1 MFGDKKISL
10 DKDLWERVKRFAALA
25 GYSSPDEFV
34 AHVLEK
40 ELAGLKATDS
50 DENIRKKLK
59 GLGPKGKV
67 INQIQDDTGAQISL
81 EDDGTVYV
89 GADNGDAA
97 EAARDAINA
106 IANPTMPEVGE
117 RYLGTVVKTVD
128 FGAFVSLLP
137 GRDGLLHISKL
148 RELNDGKR
156 VEKVEDVV
164 SVGQKIQVEIAELGD
179 RGKLSLIPV
188 LGDVA
193 DAPAEETADDEA
205 EAEVGADA

>member
-1 MFGDKKISL
+1 
-10 DKDLWERVKRFAALA
+10 
-25 GYSSPDEFV
+25 
-34 AHVLEK
+34 
-40 ELAGLKATDS
+40 
-50 DENIRKKLK
+50 
-59 GLGPKGKV
+59 
-67 INQIQDDTGAQISL
+67 
-81 EDDGTVYV
+81 
-89 GADNGDAA
+89 
-97 EAARDAINA
+97 
-106 IANPTMPEVGE
+106 MPEVGE

-188 LGDVA
+188 IGESGEPVDEPVDEA
-193 DAPAEETADDEA
+193 DETADDS
-205 EAEVGADA
+205 AEVGRRRLIRNITKPLTPHRCRGLRLRQVHGDGAVRTVSRPT